1 MYTRILRYSVIP
13 EKKEEFLDI
22 QQEIADTF
30 LNSMG
35 GRMQFIR
42 NNNNEQE
49 WIAIQQFESKEL
61 YERRIEEVTENIN
74 GAGIP
79 EQLEKILLA
88 PAEESELD
96 DYYMFMEVIA
106 EETL

>member
-49 WIAIQQFESKEL
+49 WIAIQQFESKDL
-61 YERRIEEVTENIN
+61 YERRIEEVFADIKE
-74 GAGIP
+74 AGIP
-79 EQLEKILLA
+79 EQLEQVLLA
-88 PAEESELD
+88 PAEETEMD

-106 EETL
+106 EESL

>member
-22 QQEIADTF
+22 QQEIADTY

-42 NNNNEQE
+42 NNNKEEE
-49 WIAIQQFESKEL
+49 WLAIQQFESKDL
-61 YERRIEEVTENIN
+61 YERRIEEVLENLQSTDIAERLANLLLTPATET
-74 GAGIP
+74 
-79 EQLEKILLA
+79 
-88 PAEESELD
+88 ELD

>member
-22 QQEIADTF
+22 QQEIADTY

-42 NNNNEQE
+42 NNNKEEE
-49 WIAIQQFESKEL
+49 WLAIQQFESKDL
-61 YERRIEEVTENIN
+61 YERRIEEVLENLQSTDIAERLAN
-74 GAGIP
+74 LLLTP
-79 EQLEKILLA
+79 E
-88 PAEESELD
+88 AETELD

>member
-1 MYTRILRYSVIP
+1 VIP

-22 QQEIADTF
+22 QQEIADTY

-49 WIAIQQFESKEL
+49 WIAIQQFESKDL
-61 YERRIEEVTENIN
+61 YERRIEEVFENIK

-79 EQLEKILLA
+79 EQLEKILLT
-88 PAEESELD
+88 PAEETEMD

>member
-22 QQEIADTF
+22 QQEIADTY

-42 NNNNEQE
+42 NNNNVQE
-49 WIAIQQFESKEL
+49 WIAIQQFESIEL
-61 YERRIEEVTENIN
+61 YELRIDEVFENI
-74 GAGIP
+74 
-79 EQLEKILLA
+79 
-88 PAEESELD
+88 
-96 DYYMFMEVIA
+96 
-106 EETL
+106 